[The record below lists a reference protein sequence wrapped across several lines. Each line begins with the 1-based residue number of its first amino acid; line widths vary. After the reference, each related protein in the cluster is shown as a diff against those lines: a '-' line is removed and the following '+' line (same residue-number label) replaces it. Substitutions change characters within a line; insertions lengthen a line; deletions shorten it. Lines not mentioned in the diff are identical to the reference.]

1 MKNCGE
7 RAHVAQKFEVVSA
20 RAVPAAEALFVYPR
34 VDGRV
39 HHVSRR
45 QLRRPGQSQGA
56 SSPRRAAGYPP
67 VGGWWGS
74 TDWRVPARAS
84 WVDVQR
90 VRVAV
95 HRRTAGLDRHAG
107 RLTALPFFEL
117 RARGAAS
124 IRCNVPPLL
133 RARRSAANVSAH
145 RGSSPS
151 KTRAPR
157 DPTDAPALARLPIE
171 ELARRTG
178 VTVRNLRQLQTHGVL
193 EPPELEGRKGFYTP
207 RHLARVA
214 LVRRLQDRGY
224 SIAAIRDLLQR
235 WQGEGGSHAIANLED
250 ALEPPPDRGK
260 RRLVQADL
268 FQLYP
273 EFATD
278 RALRERARKSRL
290 IEDQGDTVEGTN
302 AELLELGRSL
312 VDTGIGVPALLELVE
327 RLDPG
332 VQELARVL
340 TGFFEEQV
348 VEPFRRAG
356 WPVDGLEDLAH
367 RAERMRK
374 LAARAVHLLTLQ
386 VLESGVVPAGR
397 PTLAEGE
404 RSTRRKRNRGR

>member
-7 RAHVAQKFEVVSA
+7 RTHIAQKFEVVSA
-20 RAVPAAEALFVYPR
+20 RAVLAGSALLCALASTSVAEATY
-34 VDGRV
+34 
-39 HHVSRR
+39 
-45 QLRRPGQSQGA
+45 
-56 SSPRRAAGYPP
+56 Y
-67 VGGWWGS
+67 
-74 TDWRVPARAS
+74 RVPARAS
-84 WVDVQR
+84 WVDVQH
-90 VRVAV
+90 VRFAL
-95 HRRTAGLDRHAG
+95 HQRTAGRDRDAR
-107 RLTALPFFEL
+107 RLRARLFEL
-117 RARGAAS
+117 HARGAAS
-124 IRCNVPPLL
+124 IRGNVPRSP
-133 RARRSAANVSAH
+133 RVRTSAANVAAR

-151 KTRAPR
+151 KTREPR
-157 DPTDAPALARLPIE
+157 DRTDAPGSARLPIE

-193 EPPELEGRKGFYTP
+193 EPPELEGRKGYYTP

-214 LVRRLQDRGY
+214 LVRRMQDRGY

-235 WQGEGGSHAIANLED
+235 WQREGGSHAIANLED
-250 ALEPPPDRGK
+250 ALEPPLDRGK

-302 AELLELGRSL
+302 ADLLELGRSL
-312 VDTGIGVPALLELVE
+312 VDSGIGVPALLELVE

-356 WPVDGLEDLAH
+356 APLDGLEDLAQ

-386 VLESGVVPAGR
+386 ALESGVVPAGR
-397 PTLAEGE
+397 PTIVEGE
-404 RSTRRKRNRGR
+404 RSTRRKRNRRR